1 MDNFT
6 RTSYSAAITH
16 NRSDSMSGV
25 HDMGGRPNDDPIDL
39 SGHTLMDWERR
50 THALVGV
57 LREKRLINTD
67 ELRRGIES
75 IPADEYV
82 ELSYYE
88 RWSASLETLLVEK
101 GLLTTEEIDGLAS
114 ALKEKWG

>member
-1 MDNFT
+1 
-6 RTSYSAAITH
+6 
-16 NRSDSMSGV
+16 MSGV
-25 HDMGGRPNDDPIDL
+25 HDMGGRPNDDPIEQAK
-39 SGHTLMDWERR
+39 HTFADWERR

-75 IPADEYV
+75 IPAQEY
-82 ELSYYE
+82 ESLSYYE

-101 GLLTTEEIDGLAS
+101 GVLTAEEIESRAE
-114 ALKEKWG
+114 ALREKWG